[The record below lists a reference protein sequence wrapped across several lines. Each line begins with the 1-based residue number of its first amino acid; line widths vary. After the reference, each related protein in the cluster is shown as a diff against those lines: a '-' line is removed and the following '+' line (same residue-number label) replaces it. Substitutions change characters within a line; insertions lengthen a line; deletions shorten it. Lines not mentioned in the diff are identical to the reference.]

1 MSQINDSSERIA
13 SIIGVIDEIAFQTNL
28 LSLNAAVEAARA
40 GEHGRGFAV
49 VAEEVRNLAQRS
61 AEAAK
66 EVEVIVGESNE
77 NAVKGGEFARRTA
90 EALQSIV
97 ASAGETAEV
106 VDHIAHAS
114 AEQAAGMSQI
124 RDAVSHL
131 EGTVQDNVLA
141 SQNVSDSSRTLAELV
156 QLLEEAV
163 AQFQLRKVEQTT
175 SLGDGELPPDIMEAF
190 EAFLAA
196 QNAA

>member
-1 MSQINDSSERIA
+1 
-13 SIIGVIDEIAFQTNL
+13 
-28 LSLNAAVEAARA
+28 
-40 GEHGRGFAV
+40 
-49 VAEEVRNLAQRS
+49 
-61 AEAAK
+61 
-66 EVEVIVGESNE
+66 
-77 NAVKGGEFARRTA
+77 
-90 EALQSIV
+90 
-97 ASAGETAEV
+97 
-106 VDHIAHAS
+106 
-114 AEQAAGMSQI
+114 MSQI